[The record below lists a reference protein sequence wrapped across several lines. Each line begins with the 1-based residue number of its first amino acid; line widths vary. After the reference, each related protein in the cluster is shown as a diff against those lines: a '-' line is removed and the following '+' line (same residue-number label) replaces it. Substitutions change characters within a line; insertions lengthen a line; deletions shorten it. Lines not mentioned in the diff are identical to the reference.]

1 WRRRRRRRPDDAP
14 PPPQA
19 SRLGPVTATPFCEG
33 APLHHTQHQPS
44 SKSQLQR
51 QRRRNGHACALLIL
65 LCSESIT
72 QYASFSTRH
81 ELGHQ
86 KHGRREEE
94 KLLAKLVALV
104 SAAAGDADAAV
115 NSMAPRNQFCCCLL
129 QSFYTLPN
137 PLPRS
142 SRRGASLRRRDE
154 EDDSDDDDRKEEAV
168 ELEMLRSERRAV
180 RLPRSHSTGQS
191 LVASAAAA
199 AESGDHDRFTLRLP
213 QHVRKGQNGHKN
225 NYLDEKLIF
234 CK

>member
-1 WRRRRRRRPDDAP
+1 MSWAI
-14 PPPQA
+14 
-19 SRLGPVTATPFCEG
+19 G
-33 APLHHTQHQPS
+33 
-44 SKSQLQR
+44 
-51 QRRRNGHACALLIL
+51 
-65 LCSESIT
+65 
-72 QYASFSTRH
+72 
-81 ELGHQ
+81 
-86 KHGRREEE
+86 EEE

-213 QHVRKGQNGHKN
+213 QHAHKA
-225 NYLDEKLIF
+225 Y
-234 CK
+234 CGS